1 MRSIKSLISLVVFFA
16 ISSFSAYGQITA
28 SAPTNIIQQIAR
40 ATSFSSTTQST
51 PASINQIQN
60 TTNTVIN
67 PVELRNTVEQDAEA
81 FGLLINEEALA
92 RISGGSSESSETQ
105 LVRIGG
111 IENENA
117 GRFDLEPNLN
127 TIVYDTGLMT
137 LTNEATSG
145 SAISGNYNND
155 SSNRIFDATAG
166 AQQARIKVFVDFK
179 RRVLWGEVESRIKL
193 QGEASQMINNYV
205 GGSSAITSLPVDKE
219 LTHSIDPATDKPLPL
234 VAATGIEYV
243 EPYAWLDKHGITSL
257 LLEDGTQA
265 PYLNETERLDMQFN
279 TARTANGGANNI
291 YVGARFTTPGS
302 GTTGQSTA
310 SFEAS
315 HAANDA
321 SATDFAAGVVR
332 YSATAT
338 TTAKNFT
345 GNN

>member
-1 MRSIKSLISLVVFFA
+1 MRSIKSLIHLIIFFTV
-16 ISSFSAYGQITA
+16 SSFSVYAQITP
-28 SAPTNIIQQIAR
+28 SAPTNLIQQIAS

-67 PVELRNTVEQDAEA
+67 TVELRNTVEQDAEA
-81 FGLLINEEALA
+81 FGLMVNEEALA
-92 RISGGSSESSETQ
+92 RISGESSGSSNTQ

-155 SSNRIFDATAG
+155 SSNRIFDATTG

-179 RRVLWGEVESRIKL
+179 RKVLWGEVESRIKL

-279 TARTANGGANNI
+279 TSRTANGGANNI
-291 YVGARFTTPGS
+291 LVGARFTTPGS
-302 GTTGQSTA
+302 GTAGQSTA

-321 SATDFAAGVVR
+321 SATDFATGVVR